1 MFYSFICHCCSL
13 PIPMVVLLFFTVFHY
28 FLLLFMHKLKLIV
41 NHCSF
46 IWLLHFEVYV
56 YGLLLCLNWSLFLS
70 IVDSSNFFMLKFMFY
85 IYLYGW
91 TKVDKY
97 PLFIHMT
104 LSFWI
109 LCYFIILIYIVIF
122 SFDHFYI
129 LWNLHS
135 LLISIFNAIFII
147 MI

>member
-1 MFYSFICHCCSL
+1 
-13 PIPMVVLLFFTVFHY
+13 
-28 FLLLFMHKLKLIV
+28 
-41 NHCSF
+41 
-46 IWLLHFEVYV
+46 
-56 YGLLLCLNWSLFLS
+56 
-70 IVDSSNFFMLKFMFY
+70 
-85 IYLYGW
+85 
-91 TKVDKY
+91 
-97 PLFIHMT
+97 MT